1 MKSVKKSSV
10 YVALPYAFAS
20 SFVVCLVIAIC
31 NLTAQEKCVTEGDNN
46 KPAASDFNS
55 TGTYC
60 IVRMK
65 KKKSWK
71 WQKVFP
77 LWTTEKAIQ
86 SFLMISTWKCA
97 NHSEVIMKKD
107 HSQF

>member
-1 MKSVKKSSV
+1 MKSVKKSLV

-20 SFVVCLVIAIC
+20 SFVVCLVITIC
-31 NLTAQEKCVTEGDNN
+31 NLMAREKCVTEGDNN

-65 KKKSWK
+65 KKK
-71 WQKVFP
+71 KV
-77 LWTTEKAIQ
+77 ESGK
-86 SFLMISTWKCA
+86 KCF
-97 NHSEVIMKKD
+97 HFGQLKKQYTV
-107 HSQF
+107 S